1 MRLDG
6 TDLESADG
14 ATNRT
19 SLLVLRSRPRLVP
32 DKYFPA
38 DFTLR
43 RPDAGGHVRPRIR
56 KTLLHEDAS
65 DGVESSA
72 NIYKRRSTSTLSIQN
87 RSTVLHASFEK
98 TKMGSIEIYDHKN
111 KRWVPYVPDYKKW
124 EQHFTDVSGGR
135 ARADHRGRYLMG
147 NGARW
152 RPHTHIVEP
161 DTPKVELVTPVA
173 QTLEMA
179 KSELARQKV
188 IRGKKRRGSFN
199 QLDEP

>member
-6 TDLESADG
+6 TDLASADG

-32 DKYFPA
+32 EKYFPVG
-38 DFTLR
+38 FTLCR
-43 RPDAGGHVRPRIR
+43 SDAGGHVRPIIR

-98 TKMGSIEIYDHKN
+98 TKMGVYINLRSQEQAMCTLRTRLQEMGASTLPTCRREELEPITKADTS
-111 KRWVPYVPDYKKW
+111 W
-124 EQHFTDVSGGR
+124 EAVSAG
-135 ARADHRGRYLMG
+135 DPTLTKS
-147 NGARW
+147 NQ
-152 RPHTHIVEP
+152 TL
-161 DTPKVELVTPVA
+161 PKSVA

-179 KSELARQKV
+179 KSR
-188 IRGKKRRGSFN
+188 N
-199 QLDEP
+199 WLDRKL